1 VYRDFTDYRDFQ
13 ANKDRRVILQ
23 DLRRQLSQDQLS
35 PDLLEISDQADHQA
49 LLDLQV
55 MPHAAI
61 IFIHRETRQHKKI
74 ITNSTRKDLTTVHKY
89 YVHHQQT
96 SAVDVPARSAL
107 RASSSGDLV
116 VPPTR
121 RRIGDTDF
129 SVSRHTASMEH
140 AADIAEPAAVD
151 HCFSSLTEDISVPV
165 CLRTP
170 RNRPTIV
177 L

>member
-1 VYRDFTDYRDFQ
+1 MMYMHSNNEIDKRINVSKI
-13 ANKDRRVILQ
+13 AND
-23 DLRRQLSQDQLS
+23 
-35 PDLLEISDQADHQA
+35 IST
-49 LLDLQV
+49 
-55 MPHAAI
+55 MGG
-61 IFIHRETRQHKKI
+61 
-74 ITNSTRKDLTTVHKY
+74 
-89 YVHHQQT
+89 HQQT
-96 SAVDVPARSAL
+96 SVVDVPARSAL

-121 RRIGDTDF
+121 RRIGDTAF

-140 AADIAEPAAVD
+140 AADTAEHAAVD